1 MHYPSNAF
9 AKRSGLKTM
18 ISRSKKYR
26 EMGNKI
32 GLTAKDIKQV
42 RKMYKCSG
50 GVVKPTGK
58 PKNLQYPII
67 FVNVI

>member
-1 MHYPSNAF
+1 
-9 AKRSGLKTM
+9 
-18 ISRSKKYR
+18 
-26 EMGNKI
+26 MGNKI